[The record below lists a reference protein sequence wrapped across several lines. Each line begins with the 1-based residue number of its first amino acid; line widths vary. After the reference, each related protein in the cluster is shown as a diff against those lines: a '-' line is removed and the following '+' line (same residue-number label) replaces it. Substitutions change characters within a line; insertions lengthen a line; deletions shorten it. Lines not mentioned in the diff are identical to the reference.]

1 MKRSLSGL
9 ILLVIFAAAAVS
21 LTAQTTG
28 SKPAGGEKFSGAW
41 AGTFEGDATG
51 KFEMTISPG
60 ADGKHSGSLSVSPD
74 NGEGY
79 TASFKSVSIE
89 GDKIVAKYDSP
100 ADGGSEVALEGTGD
114 GKAASG
120 KWSIQSQGSQ
130 SAAGTWKVAKKT
142 DK

>member
-1 MKRSLSGL
+1 MKHSRAMLVLVATLLAASFSL
-9 ILLVIFAAAAVS
+9 A
-21 LTAQTTG
+21 AQTQN
-28 SKPAGGEKFSGAW
+28 SKPTAGEKFSGAW
-41 AGTFEGDATG
+41 AGTFEGDSTG

-74 NGEGY
+74 GGEGY
-79 TASFKSVSIE
+79 TASFKSVSVE
-89 GDKIVAKYDSP
+89 GDKIVIKYDSP
-100 ADGGSEVALEGTGD
+100 DGGSEVALEGTGD

-130 SAAGTWKVAKKT
+130 SASGTWKTTRKT